1 MTATKV
7 KGRKPTKPPAGPP
20 ELPPHLFELRDEEL
34 LAALEVESDG
44 VVVRCIAERRNDG
57 PAHFRCAGASE
68 LLPCSSRPLVCCQ
81 R

>member
-7 KGRKPTKPPAGPP
+7 KGRKPAKPPAGPP

-44 VVVRCIAERRNDG
+44 DRIGTVRVGGSAVIVGSGEIRA
-57 PAHFRCAGASE
+57 
-68 LLPCSSRPLVCCQ
+68 
-81 R
+81 